1 MNFLTDALTGVT
13 AAVGAEYLTL
23 IIIVLT
29 LILFAVDKLPMG
41 FVAMLSAIVLGITGC
56 MSLSKIY
63 SGWSSSLVIMLIGMM
78 IVGDAMFQT
87 GAVLIIGRNIMRA
100 KFASNERAVMAV
112 IMLLSGALSAFL
124 SNTAVVATFIPL
136 IGAMVAASGGTLQQK
151 HLMMPLGFAAAMGG
165 TLTVIG
171 STSQPMV
178 NTVLEGQGL
187 ELMPIFSIFPVA
199 FPSFV
204 FMIVYMVTVG
214 YKMFPKVLDFEDQV
228 PAVDSTAIEAVRP
241 TYRTW
246 ISIGTLAFC
255 VFGFFTGIWDTAV
268 VALIGAAIVIITGC
282 VDFKGAFKRV
292 DWNTIA
298 VMAFA
303 QGIAAAMNDSGAGA
317 MIANWVVDL
326 VGDNLWLQMA
336 GCVIVITVLTNIMSN
351 TATAA
356 MMAPIY
362 ILIASQLG
370 VSYFPFMIA
379 IAVAT
384 NLTASTPIGGTAVT
398 MTSQAGYRFSDFV
411 KIGTPMNIGWAIITI
426 VMTLIV
432 YPF

>member
-1 MNFLTDALTGVT
+1 MSFLTDALTGVS
-13 AAVGAEYLTL
+13 AAVGAEYMTL
-23 IIIVLT
+23 LIIVLT
-29 LILFAVDKLPMG
+29 LILFAMDKLPMG

-56 MSLSKIY
+56 MSLNKIY

-87 GAVLIIGRNIMRA
+87 GAVLMIGRNIMRS
-100 KFASNERAVMAV
+100 KFAQNERAVMAI
-112 IMLLSGALSAFL
+112 IMLLSGVLSAFL

-136 IGAMVAASGGTLQQK
+136 IGAMVASSGGTLRQK

-187 ELMPIFSIFPVA
+187 ELMPIFSILPVA
-199 FPSFV
+199 APSFI

-228 PAVDSTAIEAVRP
+228 PDVDATAIEAFKP
-241 TYRTW
+241 TWRTW
-246 ISIGTLAFC
+246 VSIGTLVFC
-255 VFGFFTGIWDTAV
+255 VFGFFSGIWDTAV
-268 VALIGAAIVIITGC
+268 VALIGAAIAIITSC

-292 DWNTIA
+292 DWNTIT

-317 MIANWVVDL
+317 MIANWVVDM

-336 GCVIVITVLTNIMSN
+336 GCVIVNTVLTNIMSN

-362 ILIASQLG
+362 ILIASHLG

-384 NLTASTPIGGTAVT
+384 NLTAATPIGGTAVT

-411 KIGTPMNIGWAIITI
+411 KIGTPMNIAWAIITI
-426 VMTLIV
+426 IMTLIV